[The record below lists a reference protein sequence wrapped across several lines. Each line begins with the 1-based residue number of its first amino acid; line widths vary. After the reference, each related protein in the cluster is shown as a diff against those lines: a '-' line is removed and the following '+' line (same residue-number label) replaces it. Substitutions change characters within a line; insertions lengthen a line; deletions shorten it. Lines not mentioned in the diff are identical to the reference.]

1 MESKTPG
8 YRSLPFIFSIVLIFV
23 SYLLNNWYQL
33 AREIVSTEF
42 DVTVYAAYAVIAPLI
57 FALLCLL
64 LFATV
69 FNQRLTTSGSIVLAH
84 FRHPGGLTACLAVF
98 HQTGIYYAQC
108 DLHTLFAALRC
119 NSGRVRLCRV
129 DLKAKKRET
138 SRDWRLIYPLPA
150 LNPLT
155 ALP

>member
-42 DVTVYAAYAVIAPLI
+42 DPTVYFVYAVIAPLI

-69 FNQRLTTSGSIVLAH
+69 FNQRLTTSGSIVLLIFGTLVGLLPVWLFFTRLGSIMHNVISTPYLPLSGAIVAVCG
-84 FRHPGGLTACLAVF
+84 FAGLILKPKNEKPAAIGG
-98 HQTGIYYAQC
+98 
-108 DLHTLFAALRC
+108 
-119 NSGRVRLCRV
+119 
-129 DLKAKKRET
+129 
-138 SRDWRLIYPLPA
+138 
-150 LNPLT
+150 
-155 ALP
+155 